1 MNDKLKGLALGLS
14 LGVML
19 TGSVAYASGTQIEV
33 YFKQLKY
40 MFDGVEKK
48 PTAEQGQ
55 GFIYNGTTYVPL
67 RFVSEALGKEVS
79 WDEGSG
85 TIWVGKKGDPNA
97 VVATYK
103 GGQITWSEL
112 NKSAAV
118 MRLLNNTG
126 EVDEDFLKLMIGY
139 KVLAGRITAEQKAAL
154 PAEVDKEYT
163 EMKKYL
169 SEWQQTEDFASL
181 LAKEGLNEQDIRD
194 YLGLYIAAG
203 QALSAQV
210 TDAKLKEAYDA
221 AIAAKNGDFVK
232 ASVRHILIGFKDSAG
247 KERSKDEAKKLAL
260 DIAAKLKNGEDFAA
274 LAKQYT
280 EDPGSKDS
288 GGLYE
293 NQPVTDWTEAFKK
306 AAVELE
312 LNKISEPVE
321 TEYGYHIMRVEARST
336 QTFDEVKDEFKN
348 EAMTKAYRTFMEQEL
363 PGLIEKLD
371 LPKAK

>member
-48 PTAEQGQ
+48 TTAEQGQ

-67 RFVSEALGKEVS
+67 RFINETLGKEVS
-79 WDEGSG
+79 WDESTG
-85 TIWVGKKGDPNA
+85 TIWVGKKGDPNN

-103 GGQITWSEL
+103 GGKMTWGEF
-112 NKSAAV
+112 NKLDAV
-118 MRLLNNTG
+118 MRLLPDTG
-126 EVDEDFLKLMIGY
+126 ETDEEFLKRIIGY
-139 KVLAGRITAEQKAAL
+139 KVLAGRVTAEQKAAL
-154 PAEVDKEYT
+154 PAEIDKQYAV
-163 EMKKYL
+163 MKGYL
-169 SEWQQTEDFASL
+169 TKFNQTEDLAAL
-181 LAKEGLNEQDIRD
+181 LAKEGLSEQDVRD
-194 YLGLYIAAG
+194 FLGLDIAAG
-203 QALSAQV
+203 LAFSAQV

-221 AIAAKNGDFVK
+221 AIAAKTGEFVK
-232 ASVRHILIGFKDSAG
+232 ASVRHILIGFEDSDG
-247 KERSKDEAKKLAL
+247 KERSKDDAKKLAL
-260 DIAAKLKNGEDFAA
+260 DITAKLKNGEDFAA

-280 EDPGSKDS
+280 DDPGSKDS

-293 NQPVTDWTEAFKK
+293 NQAIALWVDAFKK
-306 AAVELE
+306 AAAELE

-321 TEYGYHIMRVEARST
+321 TEFGYHIMRVEARST
-336 QTFDEVKDEFKN
+336 QTLDEVKDELKQDVMT
-348 EAMTKAYRTFMEQEL
+348 EAYVTFTEQEL

>member
-67 RFVSEALGKEVS
+67 RFVSESLGKEVS
-79 WDEGSG
+79 WDESSG
-85 TIWVGKKGDPNA
+85 TIWVGKKGDPNG

-103 GGQITWSEL
+103 GGQITWGEA
-112 NKSAAV
+112 NKFVSV
-118 MRLLNNTG
+118 LHLLNRTG
-126 EVDEDFLKLMIGY
+126 EVDEQFLKHIIGY

-154 PAEVDKEYT
+154 PAEIDKHYPEV
-163 EMKKYL
+163 KKIIAEL
-169 SEWQQTEDFASL
+169 KQTEDFASL
-181 LAKEGLNEQDIRD
+181 LAKEGLSEQDVRD
-194 YLGLYIAAG
+194 YLGLDIAAG
-203 QALSAQV
+203 QAISALA

-221 AIAAKNGDFVK
+221 GIAAKNGEFVK
-232 ASVRHILIGFKDSAG
+232 ASVRHILIGFEDSAG
-247 KERSKDEAKKLAL
+247 KERSKDDAKKLAL

-274 LAKQYT
+274 LAKQYSD
-280 EDPGSKDS
+280 DPGSKDL
-288 GGLYE
+288 GGLFE
-293 NQPVTDWTEAFKK
+293 NQPVTDFVEAFKK
-306 AAVELE
+306 TAAELE

-321 TEYGYHIMRVEARST
+321 TEVGYHIMRVEARST
-336 QTFDEVKDEFKN
+336 QTFDEVKDELKQDVMT
-348 EAMTKAYRTFMEQEL
+348 EAYEKFTGQEL

>member
-40 MFDGVEKK
+40 MFDGLEKK

-79 WDEGSG
+79 WDENSG
-85 TIWVGKKGDPNA
+85 TIWVGKQGDPKA

-103 GGQITWSEL
+103 GGQMTWGEL
-112 NKSAAV
+112 NKLAAV
-118 MRLLNNTG
+118 MHLLRNTG
-126 EVDEDFLKLMIGY
+126 EADEEFLKYMVGN

-154 PAEVDKEYT
+154 PAEIDKQYAEL
-163 EMKKYL
+163 KKYL
-169 SEWQQTEDFASL
+169 AQRQKTEDIASF
-181 LAKEGLNEQDIRD
+181 LAKEGLTEQDVRD
-194 YLGLYIAAG
+194 YLGLYIAAEE
-203 QALSAQV
+203 ALSAQA
-210 TDAKLKEAYDA
+210 TDAKLKETYDA
-221 AIAAKNGDFVK
+221 AIAAKTGEFVE
-232 ASVRHILIGFKDSAG
+232 ASVRHILISFKDAEG
-247 KERSKDEAKKLAL
+247 KERSKDDAKKQAL
-260 DIAAKLKNGEDFAA
+260 DIAGKLKNGEDFAA

-280 EDPGSKDS
+280 DDPGSKDT

-293 NQPVTDWTEAFKK
+293 NQPVTDWTEAFRK

-312 LNKISEPVE
+312 LNKISEPIE
-321 TEYGYHIMRVEARST
+321 TEFGYHIMRVEARST
-336 QTFDEVKDEFKN
+336 QSFDEVKDEMKS
-348 EAMTKAYRTFMEQEL
+348 EALEKAYDTFMEQEL

>member
-48 PTAEQGQ
+48 TTAEQGQ

-67 RFVSEALGKEVS
+67 RFINETLGKEVS
-79 WDEGSG
+79 WDESTG
-85 TIWVGKKGDPNA
+85 TIWVGKKGDPND

-103 GGQITWSEL
+103 GGQITWGEA
-112 NKSAAV
+112 NKFASAS
-118 MRLLNNTG
+118 RLLNRTG
-126 EVDEDFLKLMIGY
+126 EVDEQFLKHIIGY
-139 KVLAGRITAEQKAAL
+139 KVLAGRITAEQKASI
-154 PAEVDKEYT
+154 PAEIDKHYAEL
-163 EMKKYL
+163 KKL
-169 SEWQQTEDFASL
+169 IAKWNQTEDFAAL
-181 LAKEGLNEQDIRD
+181 LAKEGLSEQDFRD
-194 YLGLYIAAG
+194 YLGLDIAAG
-203 QALSAQV
+203 QAISALA
-210 TDAKLKEAYDA
+210 TDAKLKEMYDA
-221 AIAAKNGDFVK
+221 GIAAKNGEFVK
-232 ASVRHILIGFKDSAG
+232 ASVRHILIGFEDSDG
-247 KERSKDEAKKLAL
+247 KERSKDDAKKLAL

-280 EDPGSKDS
+280 DDPGSKDS

-293 NQPVTDWTEAFKK
+293 NQPIALWVDAFKK
-306 AAVELE
+306 AAAELE

-321 TEYGYHIMRVEARST
+321 TEFGYHIMRVEARST
-336 QTFDEVKDEFKN
+336 QTFDEVKDELKQDVMT
-348 EAMTKAYRTFMEQEL
+348 EAYETFTKQEL

>member
-103 GGQITWSEL
+103 GGQMTWGEL
-112 NKSAAV
+112 NKFAAV
-118 MRLLNNTG
+118 MRVLVDNG
-126 EVDEDFLKLMIGY
+126 EVDEHLLNQLIGY
-139 KVLAGRITAEQKAAL
+139 KILASRITEEQKAAL
-154 PAEVDKEYT
+154 PAEVDKEYA
-163 EMKKYL
+163 ELKKEFM
-169 SEWQQTEDFASL
+169 EWKPGEDFASF
-181 LAKEGLNEQDIRD
+181 LAKEGISEQDVRD
-194 YLGLYIAAG
+194 YLGLHMATG
-203 QALSAQV
+203 QALSAQA

-221 AIAAKNGDFVK
+221 AIAAKSGDFVK
-232 ASVRHILIGFKDSAG
+232 ASVRHILVGFEDSAG

-260 DIAAKLKNGEDFAA
+260 EIAAKLKNGEDFAS

-280 EDPGSKDS
+280 DDPGSKDS

-293 NQPVTDWTEAFKK
+293 NEPVTDLTAAFKK

-321 TEYGYHIMRVEARST
+321 TESGYHIMRVEARST
-336 QTFDEVKDEFKN
+336 QTFDEVKEEMKN
-348 EAMTKAYRTFMEQEL
+348 NLVQKNYRTFMEQEL

>member
-103 GGQITWSEL
+103 GGQITWGEL

-169 SEWQQTEDFASL
+169 SEWQQTEDFTSL

-221 AIAAKNGDFVK
+221 AIAAKTDEFVK
-232 ASVRHILIGFKDSAG
+232 ASVRHILIGFEDSAG
-247 KERSKDEAKKLAL
+247 KERSKDDAKKLAL
-260 DIAAKLKNGEDFAA
+260 EIAAKLKNGEDFAA

-336 QTFDEVKDEFKN
+336 QTFDEVKDELKN
-348 EAMTKAYRTFMEQEL
+348 DAMTKAYGTFVDQEL

-371 LPKAK
+371 LPKQK

>member
-103 GGQITWSEL
+103 GGQITWGEA
-112 NKSAAV
+112 NKFASV
-118 MRLLNNTG
+118 LHLLNSTG
-126 EVDEDFLKLMIGY
+126 EVDEQFLKHMIGY

-154 PAEVDKEYT
+154 PAEVDKEYG
-163 EMKKYL
+163 EIKKYL
-169 SEWQQTEDFASL
+169 IELHQTEDIASL
-181 LAKEGLNEQDIRD
+181 LAKEGLSEQDVRD
-194 YLGLYIAAG
+194 YLGLYLAAG
-203 QALSAQV
+203 EALSAQA
-210 TDAKLKEAYDA
+210 TDAKLKETYDA
-221 AIAAKNGDFVK
+221 AIAAKTGEYVI
-232 ASVRHILIGFKDSAG
+232 ASVRHILIGFEDSAG
-247 KERSKDEAKKLAL
+247 KERSKDDAKKLAL
-260 DIAAKLKNGEDFAA
+260 DIAGKLKNGEDFAA

-280 EDPGSKDS
+280 DDPGSKDS

-293 NQPVTDWTEAFKK
+293 NEPVTGWTDAFKK

-321 TEYGYHIMRVEARST
+321 TEFGYHIMRVEARST
-336 QTFDEVKDEFKN
+336 QPFDKVKDELKN
-348 EAMTKAYRTFMEQEL
+348 DAMTKAYRTFMEQEL
-363 PGLIEKLD
+363 PGLVEKLD
-371 LPKAK
+371 LPKSK

>member
-79 WDEGSG
+79 WDENSG
-85 TIWVGKKGDPNA
+85 TIWVGKQGDPNA
-97 VVATYK
+97 VVAAYK
-103 GGQITWSEL
+103 GGQMTWGEL
-112 NKSAAV
+112 NKLAAV
-118 MRLLNNTG
+118 MHLLRNTG
-126 EVDEDFLKLMIGY
+126 EADEEFLKHMIGN

-154 PAEVDKEYT
+154 PAEIDKQYE
-163 EMKKYL
+163 ELKKYL
-169 SEWQQTEDFASL
+169 AQWQKTEDIASF
-181 LAKEGLNEQDIRD
+181 LAKEGLTEQDVRD

-203 QALSAQV
+203 EALSAQA
-210 TDAKLKEAYDA
+210 TDAKLKETYDA
-221 AIAAKNGDFVK
+221 AIAAKTGEFVE
-232 ASVRHILIGFKDSAG
+232 ASVRHILIGFKDAEG
-247 KERSKDEAKKLAL
+247 KERSKDDAKKQAL
-260 DIAAKLKNGEDFAA
+260 DIAGKLKNGEDFAA

-280 EDPGSKDS
+280 DDPGSKDS

-293 NQPVTDWTEAFKK
+293 NQPVTDWTEAFRK

-312 LNKISEPVE
+312 LNKISEPIE

-336 QTFDEVKDEFKN
+336 QSFDEVKDEMKSAAL
-348 EAMTKAYRTFMEQEL
+348 EKAYDTFMEQEL